1 MIRGVPND
9 NRFKCNI
16 DDCKLLVID
25 DDDEDGNNNDDD
37 DDDDDDDVLH
47 NPKVSDGLL
56 KYFGYR
62 LNISCKI
69 MIMFF

>member
-25 DDDEDGNNNDDD
+25 DDDGNDGNN
-37 DDDDDDDVLH
+37 DDDDVLH